1 METKQKKFPVGR
13 LILSVILAIF
23 VIAGN
28 IAVNYFSGYLDNM
41 FTKYEV
47 DEEDENKISYEDAIS
62 HGENVTAEILRE
74 GSVLLKNE
82 EKILPLSEETQK
94 VNVFGWRSS
103 KMVFGG
109 AGSGFVDDSKA
120 VSLQDA
126 LKNSGIETNEE
137 LLKFYQNFSS
147 SETTSGVG
155 ETDFSITEVPV
166 ENYSE
171 ELIQNAKNFSDVALV
186 VFSRMGGEGND
197 LPKSM
202 EEFNGDAE
210 HHYLELSA
218 DEESML
224 QMVENEF
231 SNVIVLINSSHAM
244 ELGFLND
251 ANIDAALWIGC
262 PGTAGLNGVVDVLT
276 GKANPS
282 GRLVDTYAYDLTKA
296 PSYENFGDFS
306 YVNAPEYFYTNY
318 MEGIYVGYRY
328 YETRGFTDGEEWYQS
343 EVQYPFG
350 YGLSYTDFAQS
361 IEDYSVENGVI
372 SMDVKVENT
381 GDRAGKDVVQ
391 LYYTPPYYEG
401 GIEKS
406 YVVLAAFGKTNM
418 INPGESETLHL
429 SFSVEDMAS
438 YDEKTDKAYV
448 LDPGIYEIRLMKNA
462 HELLDSRT
470 LEVTEKVV
478 YNETNPRSTDLT
490 FATNQ
495 FDDANV
501 RFLDDKTY
509 LSRSDWNGTWPSADY
524 AETELSDEDL
534 AYMNSSFSAGYDVSK
549 NKDTEEYTNKEIA
562 TDYQLTEDDISFVQD
577 ELKKVIQDDETL
589 QQLDDVE
596 TNSVRES
603 DYTKLQRYYKEL
615 LDGRIVFGLMKWFDY
630 KSPVWDLF
638 LNQMSVK
645 DYSELVSMG
654 GYRTAPIESIDK
666 SVTMDIDGPAGM
678 QPFLDFDIDIKPG
691 VGFPTEV
698 TTASTWNVDLAKEMG
713 ICVGEFANTQNVYG
727 WYAPAMNGHRSPF
740 AGRNFEYYSED
751 GFLSGKLAAA
761 TVVGA
766 RSQGI
771 WVYIKHFA
779 LNEQELHRDENGIL
793 TFANEQSIR
802 EVYLKPFEIAVKD
815 GDATGVMSSF
825 NRIGTV
831 WSGAS
836 RALCTNVLR
845 NEWGFQGAVI
855 TDFYMNFGTTYMNA
869 LQGVLAG
876 NDLYLNPFQAEA
888 VSEKEIKQNPQ
899 LAQAT
904 RNAVKNI
911 LYMTSRVDATSFHV
925 VSSWRPL
932 WVIGNVV
939 GFVIMVISVLWLVL
953 GIRKNNK

>member
-13 LILSVILAIF
+13 MILCIILAIL

-62 HGENVTAEILRE
+62 HGENVTADILRE

-82 EKILPLSEETQK
+82 EKALPLNEDIKK

-137 LLKFYQNFSS
+137 LLKFYQDFSS
-147 SETTSGVG
+147 SETASGVG

-401 GIEKS
+401 GIEKP
-406 YVVLAAFGKTNM
+406 YVALAAFGKTNM

-470 LEVTEKVV
+470 FEVTEKVV
-478 YNETNPRSTDLT
+478 YNDTNPRSTDLT

-509 LSRSDWNGTWPSADY
+509 LSRADWNGTWPSADY

-562 TDYQLTEDDISFVQD
+562 TDYQLTKDDISFVQD

-615 LDGRIVFGLMKWFDY
+615 LDGRIVFGLMKWFEYD
-630 KSPVWDLF
+630 SEVWDLF
-638 LNQMSVK
+638 LNQMSTK
-645 DYSELVSMG
+645 EYSDLVSMG

-698 TTASTWNVDLAKEMG
+698 TIASTWNTDLATKMG
-713 ICVGEFANTQNVYG
+713 ICVGEFANTQNVHG

-888 VSEKEIKQNPQ
+888 VSEKEIMQNPQ